1 MARPAEPG
9 RTALLEAGRRLLR
22 AADGPG
28 INKLSANA
36 VVAEA
41 SMSKGAFFHHFP
53 TRRDYVR
60 ALHAHF
66 HEDFA
71 VQLAAISTGSDPGRE
86 RLREGIRRY
95 LDFCLENGDTKSFL
109 FEARADADLADDVA
123 RSNRRF
129 AHEMEDDLTV
139 MGWRNVELLAPL
151 VVAAIAETA
160 LHEMSLGA
168 ALSALRETL
177 FDLIGIDEFARPSSS

>member
-9 RTALLEAGRRLLR
+9 RTALLDAGRRLLS
-22 AADGPG
+22 ASDGPG

-66 HEDFA
+66 HEEFA
-71 VQLAAISTGSDPGRE
+71 DQLATISTGSDPGRE
-86 RLREGIRRY
+86 RLREGVCRY
-95 LDFCLENGDTKSFL
+95 LDFCLENADTKSFL
-109 FEARADADLADDVA
+109 FEARADVDLADAVA
-123 RSNRRF
+123 RSNARF
-129 AHEMEDDLTV
+129 AQEMEDDLTV
-139 MGWRNVELLAPL
+139 IGWPNVQLLAPL
-151 VVAAIAETA
+151 VVAAVAETA
-160 LHEMSLGA
+160 LHEMALGTA
-168 ALSALRETL
+168 SPALRQTL
-177 FDLIGIDEFARPSSS
+177 FNLMGIDELARPSSS